1 MTQGTLVAKALPWR
15 QGKGQE
21 KAKARPG
28 GGPRLPNW
36 LKAAA
41 REPLLHF
48 VLLGAAI
55 FATSETIEHFTT
67 QYRVVVTPERI
78 QQLRDTYALQY
89 GTAPT
94 AGQLQ
99 NLVNGYVKEEI
110 EYRESLL
117 LGLDRD
123 DEIVRRRLV
132 QKYEFLQQ
140 DLASLDD
147 PSDQTLRAYYAA
159 HPDAYGQPATRSFT
173 QVYFSPDKGGEAA
186 AESRAQVELKKL
198 NALNLAR
205 APDDGDAF
213 PGPTDLSDLDAADTE
228 RLFGTSDLSRAVFT
242 ARQGQWAGPFRSGFG
257 WHLIRITGETAQSV
271 APYDQVA
278 SRVRD
283 DWRASQR
290 DTLNTKTF
298 ATLKARYNVV
308 VVTPKNWAP
317 KK

>member
-1 MTQGTLVAKALPWR
+1 MTSNTLTGKALPWTA
-15 QGKGQE
+15 GE
-21 KAKARPG
+21 SAKTKPG
-28 GGPRLPNW
+28 GGPKLPKW
-36 LKAAA
+36 FRQAL

-55 FATSETIEHFTT
+55 YGVSETIEHFIT

-78 QQLRDTYALQY
+78 QQLRDTYALQF

-94 AGQLQ
+94 PTELK
-99 NLVNGYVKEEI
+99 NLVNGYVREEI
-110 EYRESLL
+110 EYRESLA

-140 DLASLDD
+140 DLQSLDD
-147 PSDQTLRAYYAA
+147 PSDKVLRAYYTA
-159 HPDAYGQPATRSFT
+159 HPQAYGDPQKRSFT
-173 QVYFSPDKGGEAA
+173 QVYFSPDNGGEDA
-186 AESRAQVELKKL
+186 AEHRAEAELKKL
-198 NALNLAR
+198 KASGVAR

-213 PGPTDLSDLDAADTE
+213 PGPTDLADLDASDTE

-242 ARQGQWAGPFRSGFG
+242 ARPGEWVGPFRSGFG
-257 WHLIRITGETAQSV
+257 WHLIRVTGEKASSVQPYGQV
-271 APYDQVA
+271 AP
-278 SRVRD
+278 RVLD

-290 DTLNTKTF
+290 DTLNAKTF
-298 ATLKARYNVV
+298 ATLKAKYNVV
-308 VVTPKNWAP
+308 VEEP